1 MLLLGKLMT
10 RMPIKLKCLSTPE
23 NLFDMKSNVKIVDQL
38 QQLILDYKKSNDGN
52 EKSSLTK
59 ANELYNK
66 LLSDGTI
73 QKREYSLISN
83 EEAFILSTKFN
94 GYA

>member
-1 MLLLGKLMT
+1 M
-10 RMPIKLKCLSTPE
+10 E
-23 NLFDMKSNVKIVDQL
+23 EIVDQL